1 MVARRLGKLVERGLG
16 CAAGALQHVW
26 IRKVTGTMGVANA
39 GMGAQLGRE
48 HPPPGVRVQTI
59 LTAVSSSKFCQQTR
73 LGVCGAFC
81 RQSRIR
87 RGMTDA
93 SAMPAAAA
101 SACRRG
107 GGGRV
112 QQNGPSNSE
121 SVSFPGIGKP
131 CHQRTECAPR
141 QGKYLKPN
149 TCYLPSALAFEVAAA
164 RFSRFLKV
172 SRPPCCA
179 PASAA
184 AAASSR
190 GRLFVQGPPPHCCRI
205 FSRNCA
211 PSAATTI

>member
-81 RQSRIR
+81 RQSCIR

-107 GGGRV
+107 GGGECNRMDP
-112 QQNGPSNSE
+112 QILNPY
-121 SVSFPGIGKP
+121 VSFAGIGKP
-131 CHQRTECAPR
+131 CQ
-141 QGKYLKPN
+141 Q
-149 TCYLPSALAFEVAAA
+149 
-164 RFSRFLKV
+164 
-172 SRPPCCA
+172 
-179 PASAA
+179 
-184 AAASSR
+184 
-190 GRLFVQGPPPHCCRI
+190 
-205 FSRNCA
+205 
-211 PSAATTI
+211 TTH